1 MTVAQRVDQ
10 RQTAGMD
17 AAIVPDDKDW
27 TWVLD
32 SVCLE
37 CGFDSTSF
45 AVTEVGAMIR
55 ANAAA
60 FAVVLAGDA
69 ARLRSRPDP
78 ATWSP
83 LEYGAHVRDVYRL
96 FRVRLALML
105 DEDDPLF
112 ANWDQDATA
121 VDAKYADQDPDVV
134 STQLVVAAERLADAF
149 DSVVGEQWQ
158 RPGRRSDG
166 SVFTVDTFARYLIHD
181 PVHHLR
187 DVAPS

>member
-69 ARLRSRPDP
+69 ARLR
-78 ATWSP
+78 
-83 LEYGAHVRDVYRL
+83 
-96 FRVRLALML
+96 
-105 DEDDPLF
+105 
-112 ANWDQDATA
+112 
-121 VDAKYADQDPDVV
+121 
-134 STQLVVAAERLADAF
+134 
-149 DSVVGEQWQ
+149 
-158 RPGRRSDG
+158 
-166 SVFTVDTFARYLIHD
+166 
-181 PVHHLR
+181 
-187 DVAPS
+187 

>member
-1 MTVAQRVDQ
+1 
-10 RQTAGMD
+10 
-17 AAIVPDDKDW
+17 
-27 TWVLD
+27 
-32 SVCLE
+32 
-37 CGFDSTSF
+37 
-45 AVTEVGAMIR
+45 
-55 ANAAA
+55 
-60 FAVVLAGDA
+60 
-69 ARLRSRPDP
+69 
-78 ATWSP
+78 
-83 LEYGAHVRDVYRL
+83 
-96 FRVRLALML
+96 ML
-105 DEDDPLF
+105 DEHDPLF